1 MKKNLVIFFFC
12 FKFLKDFKWFYLILF
27 ICVVFSVIIGIVIKV
42 VEFEKGEVNNLSEF
56 WIKSGKSYVIFVVID
71 K

>member
-1 MKKNLVIFFFC
+1 M
-12 FKFLKDFKWFYLILF
+12 
-27 ICVVFSVIIGIVIKV
+27 FSVIIGIVIKV